1 MFLLMFF
8 AALLLAAVV
17 LVPYIMPTDPSPLV
31 RTALG
36 FFNGTPKDVQLAPLD
51 GPSGARPT
59 GHWLQ
64 VDAARAYNAMR
75 AEAEATGVLF
85 TLNTSFRDNDFQR
98 RLFAMYLAGTGNLA
112 ARPGF
117 STHQQGRS
125 VDISTHGQGRASK
138 EYQWLTANAARFN
151 FTNDVASEP
160 WHWTYVGPI
169 TVQDVVTHRLEGGE
183 KSHE

>member
-1 MFLLMFF
+1 MFLLMLF

-17 LVPYIMPTDPSPLV
+17 LVPYLMPSNPSPLI

-36 FFNGTPKDVQLAPLD
+36 FFNGTPKDVQLAPLE
-51 GPSGARPT
+51 GPEGKPAA

-75 AEAEATGVLF
+75 AEAEAAGVVF
-85 TLNTSFRDNDFQR
+85 KLNTSFRDNDFQR

-125 VDISTHGQGRASK
+125 VDLDTGGLGRASK
-138 EYQWLTANAARFN
+138 LYAWMAANATRYHFS
-151 FTNDVASEP
+151 NDVASEP

-169 TVQDVVTHRLEGGE
+169 TAADVVTHNLAGGE